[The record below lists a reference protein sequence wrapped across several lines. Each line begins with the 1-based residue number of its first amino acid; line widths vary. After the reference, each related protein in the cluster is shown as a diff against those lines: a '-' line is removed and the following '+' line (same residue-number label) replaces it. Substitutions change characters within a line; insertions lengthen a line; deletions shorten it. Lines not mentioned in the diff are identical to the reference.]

1 MTSLPV
7 DVRCSETLCY
17 SSLVSLLHA
26 IFWWRGDFCS
36 VEERFSFVGVGKG
49 ARYE

>member
-17 SSLVSLLHA
+17 SSLVSLLPA
-26 IFWWRGDFCS
+26 IFCWTEDFCS
-36 VEERFSFVGVGKG
+36 VEERFSFLGVGKG